1 MRTPLIIIEYGT
13 GFQHSLAELIWI
25 REKKKQIN
33 KTTITNRRYVLVHQV
48 YPRSAE
54 IIPPGYEKARPVQGK
69 ALRQPT
75 YGRSLLVICIHV
87 YIIVA
92 TWGGKAQADLIHA
105 SSDSWSQLKIGQHT
119 IL

>member
-1 MRTPLIIIEYGT
+1 M
-13 GFQHSLAELIWI
+13 
-25 REKKKQIN
+25 
-33 KTTITNRRYVLVHQV
+33 VHQV
-48 YPRSAE
+48 YPRLAE

-75 YGRSLLVICIHV
+75 YGRTLLVICIIV

-119 IL
+119 IFR